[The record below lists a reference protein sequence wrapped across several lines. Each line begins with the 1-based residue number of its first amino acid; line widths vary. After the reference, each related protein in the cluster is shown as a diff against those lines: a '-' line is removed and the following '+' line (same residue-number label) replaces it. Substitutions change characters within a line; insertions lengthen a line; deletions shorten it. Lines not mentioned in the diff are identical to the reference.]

1 MAWSAA
7 QTFGPMFG
15 ARIADQSGF
24 NVLWWIVG
32 AVCMLSVIGFNLLRK
47 QQTTVETEALN
58 QQEKIMED
66 EVAAAQD
73 IAG

>member
-1 MAWSAA
+1 
-7 QTFGPMFG
+7 MFG

-47 QQTTVETEALN
+47 QQTGVEADELN